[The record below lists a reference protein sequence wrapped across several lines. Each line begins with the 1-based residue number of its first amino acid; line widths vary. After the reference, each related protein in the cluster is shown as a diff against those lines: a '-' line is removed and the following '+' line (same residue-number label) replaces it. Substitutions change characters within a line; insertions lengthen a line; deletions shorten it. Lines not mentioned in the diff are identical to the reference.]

1 MHWITAAG
9 VREYW
14 IVDPEKN
21 RTMVYNFESED
32 TIEYSFSESI
42 KAGIYDN
49 LIIDFSKLDI

>member
-1 MHWITAAG
+1 
-9 VREYW
+9 
-14 IVDPEKN
+14 
-21 RTMVYNFESED
+21 MVYNFESED